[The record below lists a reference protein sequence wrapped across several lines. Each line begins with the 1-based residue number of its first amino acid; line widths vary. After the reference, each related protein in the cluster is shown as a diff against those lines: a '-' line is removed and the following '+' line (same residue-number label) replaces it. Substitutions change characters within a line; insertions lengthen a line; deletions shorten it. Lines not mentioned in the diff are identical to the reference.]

1 MKRIKISAYLQ
12 SALLIA
18 LGILS
23 IANPSRIVSVIPV
36 IMGVILILVGL
47 GKLFNFFFSSRRWKS
62 ESDLVLGSILFFLGL
77 LFLIRQQQALNII
90 AVLWGLIGITTA
102 TTRLHAAALQRRLH
116 QPCWFDVISGL
127 IGLALGLVLMFSIDA
142 SLNFHIVFTGIY
154 VLFSGLMLLI
164 GTFLTS
170 RSIKAIKEEQLR
182 EDNIIDIDPS
192 DDQND

>member
-12 SALLIA
+12 SALLII
-18 LGILS
+18 LGIFS
-23 IANPSRIVSVIPV
+23 IVNPSSIVSAIPV
-36 IMGVILILVGL
+36 IMGVILLLVGL
-47 GKLFNFFFSSRRWKS
+47 GKLFNFFFSARRWNS

-77 LFLIRQQQALNII
+77 LFLIRQQEALNII

-102 TTRLHAAALQRRLH
+102 TTRLHSAAVQRRLH
-116 QPCWFDVISGL
+116 RAYWFDVISGL
-127 IGLALGLVLMFSIDA
+127 IGLALGLVLLFSIDA

-170 RSIKAIKEEQLR
+170 YGVKTIREEQLR
-182 EDNIIDIDPS
+182 EENIIDIDPS
-192 DDQND
+192 DDRND